1 MLLHE
6 KYFSIIS
13 ELFRHS
19 LRYGSM
25 HTEYFHNV
33 DYHVP
38 SQSWV
43 IRILKNS
50 NSSMRHYFER
60 QNTKGDIYYSDA
72 EHPQL
77 DIHVDGKQ
85 RFVSIF
91 REPKKRFTSQVN
103 HQAAAM
109 LATYGITIN
118 SWTGFNNIGSAMDHH
133 WLPQCFYLPIK
144 RDSELGKKI
153 LEYFD
158 ALVKNIDQND
168 FRPLDGIYQLAEKWR
183 TTDFLT
189 NLDFTNYLSNTE
201 DEFRFIYQGF
211 NHMIGLKEALNEE
224 DIEPNYHND
233 FVNVNNLLKIAHS
246 EDDRIPSYIEKYF
259 KCDQLVW
266 EWILKRESN

>member
-6 KYFSIIS
+6 KYLSIIS
-13 ELFRHS
+13 ELFKYG

-25 HTEYFHNV
+25 HEEYFNNI

-38 SQSWV
+38 TRSWV

-50 NSSMRHYFER
+50 NSSIQHYFER
-60 QNTKGDIYYSDA
+60 QNTKGEIYYSDA

-77 DIHVDGKQ
+77 DIHVDDIQ
-85 RFVSIF
+85 RFVAIF

-109 LATYGITIN
+109 LVNYGIAIN
-118 SWTGFNNIGSAMDHH
+118 NWTGFNNIASAMDPH

-158 ALVKNIDQND
+158 TLLKNIDQND
-168 FRPLDGIYQLAEKWR
+168 YGIYQLAENWR

-201 DEFRFIYQGF
+201 DEFRFIYQGS
-211 NHMIGLKEALNEE
+211 NYMIGLKEALNEE
-224 DIEPNYHND
+224 DIEPNYEKD
-233 FVNVNNLLKIAHS
+233 FVNVNNLLKIVHS
-246 EDDRIPSYIEKYF
+246 EDDRVPSYIEKYF

-266 EWILKRESN
+266 EWLLKRENN